1 MLSITVMG
9 TTYHQSR
16 RTELMRA
23 FRPNRITTT
32 SRMS

>member
-9 TTYHQSR
+9 TAYHQSR

-23 FRPNRITTT
+23 FRPNRIKKN
-32 SRMS
+32 S